1 MRRTRTTR
9 VLGPVLALPVVLL
22 LTACTTEVP
31 DDDSTGR
38 PHGRGQ
44 TLSECL
50 RAKGYDT
57 PEPDARSRTQTLDP
71 PAGVDAEQW
80 KQDFQACAEG
90 DAGAGESGVAP
101 AASLTPA
108 QMQRLARCMREHGF
122 EDFPDEPN
130 TGYTPDDPEAY
141 RQVSEQ
147 CTATLEGDE
156 G

>member
-1 MRRTRTTR
+1 MRRTRSTKF
-9 VLGPVLALPVVLL
+9 LGPVLALPLLLL
-22 LTACTTEVP
+22 LTACANEVAE
-31 DDDSTGR
+31 DDPTGHSR
-38 PHGRGQ
+38 GRGLS
-44 TLSECL
+44 LSECM
-50 RAKGYDT
+50 RTKGYDMSDT
-57 PEPDARSRTQTLDP
+57 EAAPRNQTLAP
-71 PAGVDAEQW
+71 PPGVDAEQW

-101 AASLTPA
+101 ATRLTTA

-130 TGYTPDDPEAY
+130 TAYTPDDPDAY

-147 CTATLEGDE
+147 CTATLDGDE